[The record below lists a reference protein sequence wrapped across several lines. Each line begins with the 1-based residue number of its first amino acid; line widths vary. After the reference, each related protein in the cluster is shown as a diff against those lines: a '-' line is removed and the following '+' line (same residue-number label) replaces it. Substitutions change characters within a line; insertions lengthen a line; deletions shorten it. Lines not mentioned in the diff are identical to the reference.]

1 MSNENEKTN
10 KEELA
15 KAEIQVEIEKA
26 NEVVYGEVLDFE
38 KRKLSIDVRGIVT
51 KMFQILDFADFAN
64 NIEIG
69 KEYIL
74 EIPKEFREGLK
85 NGDNW
90 IMKNAK
96 EDGKYWPNIM
106 CKNEAGKHVIAK
118 PLGIKEKEILH
129 GNPLEEL
136 SNKFQ
141 NAYLQGQVQRVAELA
156 EATYRQVKEL
166 EVLNLDEKIGRISS
180 GQKRLYLAVNQ
191 KDNAS
196 RTTAIHLALAD
207 ISTAREQIFA
217 TFQRKTESCINVP
230 KSPIMQIVKETL
242 ATTGFV
248 DEAINDYEKLQK
260 YYDLYIYATELIAS
274 AYLFMDEK
282 ENAKRVFEQSLED
295 MSKIDTKRLES
306 IKNLKDNKIKFE
318 GICNGLIEPIT
329 KQEQLCIDSSENTD
343 TMLIE
348 ITGKEL
354 LEAYEDG
361 N

>member
-1 MSNENEKTN
+1 MSNENEKIN

-15 KAEIQVEIEKA
+15 KAKIQVEIEES

-51 KMFQILDFADFAN
+51 KMFQVLDFVDFTN
-64 NIEIG
+64 NIEIS

-96 EDGKYWPNIM
+96 EDGKFWPNIM
-106 CKNEAGKHVIAK
+106 CKNEEGKHVVAK
-118 PLGIKEKEILH
+118 PLGIKEKEIVQ

-166 EVLNLDEKIGRISS
+166 EVLNFDEKIGLISS
-180 GQKRLYLAVNQ
+180 GKKRLYLAINQ
-191 KDNAS
+191 KDEAS

-207 ISTAREQIFA
+207 ISTAQEQIFA
-217 TFQRKTESCINVP
+217 TFKRKAESCINVP
-230 KSPIMQIVKETL
+230 KNPILQILKETF

-248 DEAINDYEKLQK
+248 DEAISDYEKLQK
-260 YYDLYIYATELIAS
+260 YYDLYINATELIAS
-274 AYLFMDEK
+274 AYLFMGDK
-282 ENAKRVFEQSLED
+282 KNAKRVFELSLED

-318 GICNGLIEPIT
+318 GICNGLIEPIA
-329 KQEQLCIDSSENTD
+329 KQEQLCIDSRDNTE

-348 ITGKEL
+348 ITGEEL
-354 LEAYEDG
+354 LEAFENG